1 MPNRKIFYFSI
12 LGVAFR
18 DAELFK
24 SYVRVLNFNLQ
35 YQWLHRETSPDLII
49 YGEEAGTS
57 ISPDETGAV
66 YTLRLTALNTG
77 DDQCLSLP
85 LNSVEI
91 AAALNRIGMALG
103 GKTNGQKMP
112 TVPVSDLAQPYR
124 LKRWPPSSLINTR
137 DRIRLAT
144 VMTRQAISIETLN
157 KKSGLDIETCK
168 SFVFDLYASGLLAK
182 ESIVT
187 KVESSHQSAVPA
199 YVQPGVLS
207 RIRSKLSRIMGNE

>member
-35 YQWLHRETSPDLII
+35 YQWLHREISPDLII
-49 YGEEAGTS
+49 YGEETGAS
-57 ISPDETGAV
+57 ISKNEAPV
-66 YTLRLTALNTG
+66 SHTLTLTESNTG
-77 DDQCLSLP
+77 NEQCLSLP

-91 AAALNRIGMALG
+91 ATALNRIGMALG
-103 GKTNGQKMP
+103 GQTNAHKAPQMP
-112 TVPVSDLAQPYR
+112 LSDLAQPYR
-124 LKRWPPSSLINTR
+124 LKRWPPSNLINTR

-168 SFVFDLYASGLLAK
+168 SFVFDLYTSGLLAK

-187 KVESSHQSAVPA
+187 KMESSDQSAAPA